1 MKILLVQIKDF
12 ENSLEN
18 KIKFFFER
26 KNFEVISK
34 TFDLLETAMIPE
46 ILLIDSVSIDYMIG
60 VGLAGFF
67 VLSETN
73 SNSKIV
79 INPWMSPSQ
88 KLSQKR
94 TVSYDL
100 LTTLKKIETK
110 TYDRVDAEMR
120 VATYG
125 IFTHDANSCDKEM
138 FFKTYG
144 RNMNGVDNYSLMG
157 EEYIYLILENALK
170 YFGASLNSWDYIP
183 GLDPRLITLWKKML
197 DFSKNYDIIN
207 DYLEGIM

>member
-1 MKILLVQIKDF
+1 
-12 ENSLEN
+12 
-18 KIKFFFER
+18 
-26 KNFEVISK
+26 
-34 TFDLLETAMIPE
+34 
-46 ILLIDSVSIDYMIG
+46 MIG

-73 SNSKIV
+73 LNSRIV

-94 TVSYDL
+94 TISNDL

-110 TYDRVDAEMR
+110 AYDWVDAEMR

-138 FFKTYG
+138 FQKIYR
-144 RNMNGVDNYSLMG
+144 RNMNGVDNYSM
-157 EEYIYLILENALK
+157 EEDKLSIPLEKSLE
-170 YFGASLNSWDYIP
+170 YFVHIRKQGDCQS
-183 GLDPRLITLWKKML
+183 L
-197 DFSKNYDIIN
+197 DFFYS
-207 DYLEGIM
+207 

>member
-18 KIKFFFER
+18 EIKAFFES
-26 KNFEVISK
+26 KNFEIKCKSFELSDAAK
-34 TFDLLETAMIPE
+34 IPE
-46 ILLIDSVSIDYMIG
+46 VLLQDSVSIDYMIG
-60 VGLAGFF
+60 IGLAGFF

-73 SNSKIV
+73 SNSRIV

-94 TVSYDL
+94 TVSNDL
-100 LTTLKKIETK
+100 LRTLKKIETK
-110 TYDRVDAEMR
+110 TYDWVDAEMR

-138 FFKTYG
+138 FQKIYR
-144 RNMNGVDNYSLMG
+144 RNMN
-157 EEYIYLILENALK
+157 
-170 YFGASLNSWDYIP
+170 
-183 GLDPRLITLWKKML
+183 
-197 DFSKNYDIIN
+197 
-207 DYLEGIM
+207 

>member
-34 TFDLLETAMIPE
+34 KFDLSDAAMIPE
-46 ILLIDSVSIDYMIG
+46 ILLKNSVSIDYMIG

-73 SNSKIV
+73 SNSRIV

-94 TVSYDL
+94 TVSNDL
-100 LTTLKKIETK
+100 LRTVKKIETK
-110 TYDRVDAEMR
+110 TYNWVDAKMR

-125 IFTHDANSCDKEM
+125 IFSPNAGSCDKEM
-138 FFKTYG
+138 FLKTYG
-144 RNMNGVDNYSLMG
+144 RNMNGVDNYSM
-157 EEYIYLILENALK
+157 EEHLCSELANALK
-170 YFGASLNSWDYIP
+170 YFKYIASLNYWDYMLES
-183 GLDPRLITLWKKML
+183 GLD
-197 DFSKNYDIIN
+197 
-207 DYLEGIM
+207 

>member
-94 TVSYDL
+94 TVSNDL
-100 LTTLKKIETK
+100 LRTVKKIETK
-110 TYDRVDAEMR
+110 TYNWVDAKMR

-125 IFTHDANSCDKEM
+125 IFSPNAGSCDKEM
-138 FFKTYG
+138 FLKTYG
-144 RNMNGVDNYSLMG
+144 RNMNGVDNYSM
-157 EEYIYLILENALK
+157 EEHLCSELANALK

>member
-18 KIKFFFER
+18 EIKFFFER
-26 KNFEVISK
+26 KNFEVVSK
-34 TFDLLETAMIPE
+34 KFELSEASMILEFLLK
-46 ILLIDSVSIDYMIG
+46 DSVSIDYMIG

-73 SNSKIV
+73 SNSRIV

-94 TVSYDL
+94 TVSNDL
-100 LTTLKKIETK
+100 LKTLKKIKTK

-125 IFTHDANSCDKEM
+125 IFTHDADSCDKEM
-138 FFKTYG
+138 FLKNYG
-144 RNMNGVDNYSLMG
+144 RNMNGVENYSM
-157 EEYIYLILENALK
+157 EEENLCLELEKALK
-170 YFGASLNSWDYIP
+170 YLEYIASS
-183 GLDPRLITLWKKML
+183 
-197 DFSKNYDIIN
+197 NYWN
-207 DYLEGIM
+207 YMQGP

>member
-18 KIKFFFER
+18 EIKAFFES
-26 KNFEVISK
+26 KNFEIKCKSFELSDAAK
-34 TFDLLETAMIPE
+34 IPE
-46 ILLIDSVSIDYMIG
+46 VLLQDSVSIDYMIG

-73 SNSKIV
+73 SNSRIV

-94 TVSYDL
+94 TISNDL

-125 IFTHDANSCDKEM
+125 IFTHDADSCDKEM
-138 FFKTYG
+138 FQRIYR
-144 RNMNGVDNYSLMG
+144 RNMNGVDNYSM
-157 EEYIYLILENALK
+157 EEENIYLILENALK
-170 YFGASLNSWDYIP
+170 YFKYIASLNYWNFMPGP
-183 GLDPRLITLWKKML
+183 GLGLVNI
-197 DFSKNYDIIN
+197 
-207 DYLEGIM
+207 

>member
-18 KIKFFFER
+18 EIKAFFES

-34 TFDLLETAMIPE
+34 TFDLSETAMIPE
-46 ILLIDSVSIDYMIG
+46 LLLNDSVSIDYMIG

-73 SNSKIV
+73 SNSRIV

-94 TVSYDL
+94 TISNDL
-100 LTTLKKIETK
+100 LKTLKKIETK
-110 TYDRVDAEMR
+110 TYDWVDAEMR

-138 FFKTYG
+138 FQKIYR
-144 RNMNGVDNYSLMG
+144 RNMNGVDNYSM
-157 EEYIYLILENALK
+157 EEDKLSIPLEKSLE
-170 YFGASLNSWDYIP
+170 YFVHIRKQGDCQS
-183 GLDPRLITLWKKML
+183 L
-197 DFSKNYDIIN
+197 DFFYS
-207 DYLEGIM
+207 

>member
-1 MKILLVQIKDF
+1 MKILLVQIKGF

-18 KIKFFFER
+18 EIKFFFES
-26 KNFEVISK
+26 KNFEIKCKSFELSDAAK
-34 TFDLLETAMIPE
+34 IPE
-46 ILLIDSVSIDYMIG
+46 VLLQDSVSIDYMIG

-94 TVSYDL
+94 TISNDL
-100 LTTLKKIETK
+100 LKTLKKIETK
-110 TYDRVDAEMR
+110 TYDWVDAEMR

-138 FFKTYG
+138 FLKNYG
-144 RNMNGVDNYSLMG
+144 RNINGVDNYSLM
-157 EEYIYLILENALK
+157 EENLCSELENTLK
-170 YFGASLNSWDYIP
+170 YFKYIAYLNYWDYMP
-183 GLDPRLITLWKKML
+183 ESGLGLV
-197 DFSKNYDIIN
+197 NV
-207 DYLEGIM
+207 